1 MILDQNKVFADNA
14 DKVKTLATELLKKM
28 KDDTAMASDFSD
40 FKLAVEKI
48 FEVCFLGDEKLKYVS
63 IASSNVATST
73 EEIEFFIKPHTKA
86 EYQSLFK
93 RLLTETN

>member
-1 MILDQNKVFADNA
+1 MILDQNKIFADNV
-14 DKVKTLATELLKKM
+14 DKVKTLSTELLKKI
-28 KDDTAMASDFSD
+28 KDDTAVASDFSD
-40 FKLAVEKI
+40 FKEAVEKI
-48 FEVCFLGDEKLKYVS
+48 FEVCFLGDENLKYVS

-73 EEIEFFIKPHTKA
+73 EAIEFFEKSHSRA

>member
-1 MILDQNKVFADNA
+1 MILDQNKVFTDNV
-14 DKVKTLATELLKKM
+14 DKVKTLTAELLKKM
-28 KDDTAMASDFSD
+28 KDDTAVASDFSD
-40 FKLAVEKI
+40 FKAAVEKI
-48 FEVCFLGDEKLKYVS
+48 FEVCFLGDENLKYVS

-73 EEIEFFIKPHTKA
+73 EAIEFFEKSHSRA

>member
-1 MILDQNKVFADNA
+1 MILDQNKVFINNVN
-14 DKVKTLATELLKKM
+14 KVTFLATELLKKI
-28 KDDTAMASDFSD
+28 KDDTAVASDFSD
-40 FKLAVEKI
+40 FKAAVEKI
-48 FEVCFLGDEKLKYVS
+48 FEVCFLGDENLKYVS

-73 EEIEFFIKPHTKA
+73 EEIEFFEKPHSRV

>member
-14 DKVKTLATELLKKM
+14 DKVKTLATELLEKM
-28 KDDTAMASDFSD
+28 KNDEAMASDFSD
-40 FKLAVEKI
+40 FKAAVEKI
-48 FEVCFLGDEKLKYVS
+48 FEVCFLGDENLKYVS
-63 IASSNVATST
+63 IASSNVATSA

-93 RLLTETN
+93 RLLSETN

>member
-14 DKVKTLATELLKKM
+14 DKVKTLATELLEKM
-28 KDDTAMASDFSD
+28 KNDEAMASDFSD
-40 FKLAVEKI
+40 FKAAVEKI
-48 FEVCFLGDEKLKYVS
+48 FEVCFLGDENLKYVS

-93 RLLTETN
+93 RLLSETN

>member
-1 MILDQNKVFADNA
+1 MILDQNKVFIDNVN
-14 DKVKTLATELLKKM
+14 KVTFLATELLKKM
-28 KDDTAMASDFSD
+28 KNDEAMASDFSD

-73 EEIEFFIKPHTKA
+73 EAIEFFEKSHSRV

>member
-1 MILDQNKVFADNA
+1 MILDQNKVFIDNV
-14 DKVKTLATELLKKM
+14 DKVKTLATELLKKI

-40 FKLAVEKI
+40 FKAAVEKI
-48 FEVCFLGDEKLKYVS
+48 FEVCFLGDENLKYVS

-73 EEIEFFIKPHTKA
+73 EEIEFFEKPHSRA